1 MNGTSEKV
9 TALADNHSQVG
20 LGSAH
25 DGGQLALVLALDV
38 LNGQDRSG
46 LLVDNFS
53 KAGLALDDD
62 VGNTHLSAEGWE
74 VDNKFNWVDIMGDD
88 DQRGLLGLNQSNGMV
103 ETVLDEQGFLRFLRL
118 WVRYR

>member
-1 MNGTSEKV
+1 MVETP
-9 TALADNHSQVG
+9 ADNYPQVSFRG
-20 LGSAH
+20 TD

-38 LNGQDRSG
+38 LNGQDCSG

-62 VGNTHLSAEGWE
+62 VGNTHLSAEGRE